1 MNCTLEESTTE
12 RISPLLE
19 KIISRIQSQNNAQE
33 STQKDYMFILIV
45 VLMIENGF
53 LPLKSDLELLHN
65 VESLDAEQL
74 RKWKNN
80 SSIYEAVFSMPGM
93 ESFPLKVIM
102 SPLGA
107 MVLLN
112 VLINKLDFE
121 TYSVCLPVS
130 RYVVSPQASKIPM
143 IFRDLKHLSTVF
155 KNKILSVVK
164 SIILTQLGYS
174 SASLIGV
181 PEEVFIKIMLYLP
194 VNEIVQLSMLC
205 KRLNYLIDNET
216 LWHELCKRDFG
227 NQLTIRSD
235 DWKEVYR
242 ELYIAEHNRKLPES
256 HRLAGS
262 MHDHMDY
269 SDFVS
274 YIDNPMWDVII

>member
-1 MNCTLEESTTE
+1 
-12 RISPLLE
+12 
-19 KIISRIQSQNNAQE
+19 
-33 STQKDYMFILIV
+33 MFLLIV

-53 LPLKSDLELLHN
+53 LPMKSDSELLHN
-65 VESLDAEQL
+65 VESLDAVQL
-74 RKWKNN
+74 TKWKNN
-80 SSIYEAVFSMPGM
+80 SSIYEAVFYMPGM

-112 VLINKLDFE
+112 VLINNLNSE

-181 PEEVFIKIMLYLP
+181 PEEVFLKIMLYLP
-194 VNEIVQLSMLC
+194 IHEIIQLSMLC

-216 LWHELCKRDFG
+216 LWHELCIRDFG
-227 NQLTIRSD
+227 NQLITSFKG
-235 DWKEVYR
+235 WKEVYR
-242 ELYIAEHNRKLPES
+242 VLYISIQFNL
-256 HRLAGS
+256 
-262 MHDHMDY
+262 
-269 SDFVS
+269 F
-274 YIDNPMWDVII
+274 IQ